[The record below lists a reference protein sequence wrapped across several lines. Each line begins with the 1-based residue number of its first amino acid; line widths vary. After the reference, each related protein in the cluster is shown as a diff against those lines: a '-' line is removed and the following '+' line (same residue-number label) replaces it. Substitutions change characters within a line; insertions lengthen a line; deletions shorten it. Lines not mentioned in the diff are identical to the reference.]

1 MRVSLFSTAILL
13 LTLVAASGSVLA
25 CDCMT
30 PPEPERFKKSAAVFE
45 GEVALVLLEQVYPQI
60 RAGHVFR
67 VTKTLKGEPVSEIMI
82 SYEGYCP
89 TDFDLGGVYRVY
101 ADRYEGKLLVQ
112 GCSGSR
118 LLYHN
123 TPYFASAPAP
133 VSVWQL
139 SYVKGVV
146 ISLFCVLFVLLLRF
160 GRPFRYWA

>member
-1 MRVSLFSTAILL
+1 MRLSLFSTSILF
-13 LTLVAASGSVLA
+13 LTLIAGSPVLA
-25 CDCMT
+25 CDCLGQE
-30 PPEPERFKKSAAVFE
+30 EPERFKRADVVFE

-82 SYEGYCP
+82 SYEGFCP
-89 TDFDLGGVYRVY
+89 TDFNLGGVYRVY
-101 ADRYEGKLLVQ
+101 ADQYEGKLLSQ

-160 GRPFRYWA
+160 GRPFRNWA